1 MKGLESW
8 QVKAP
13 DAKPGA
19 LSEAKPYAAHGEGQE
34 PTPGSCLLTFFL
46 TRMHT
51 VTNINEQ
58 IKE

>member
-19 LSEAKPYAAHGEGQE
+19 LSEAKPCAAPGEGQNQ
-34 PTPGSCLLTFFL
+34 LLEAVF
-46 TRMHT
+46 
-51 VTNINEQ
+51 
-58 IKE
+58 